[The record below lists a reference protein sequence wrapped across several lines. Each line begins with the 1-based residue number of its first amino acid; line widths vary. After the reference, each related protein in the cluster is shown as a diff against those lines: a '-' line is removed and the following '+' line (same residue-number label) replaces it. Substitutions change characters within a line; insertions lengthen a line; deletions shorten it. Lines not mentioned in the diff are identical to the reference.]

1 MPDLTTIVELFG
13 EELAQEILKELF
25 DDEAEDYAAEMTG
38 EEY

>member
-1 MPDLTTIVELFG
+1 MPDMNTLTELFG

-25 DDEAEDYAAEMTG
+25 EDECEDYAAEMTG